1 MFEDDSR
8 NGDEDDAASQDEE
21 DSGRDSDFSLAD
33 LPVLLLFQVKKN
45 KPVTIRRIKLLKLQ
59 FKVHNVAEAKKTY
72 SEDLLH
78 SQNALHKDGS
88 QLVSDS
94 RQQKPE

>member
-1 MFEDDSR
+1 MLEDDSR

-21 DSGRDSDFSLAD
+21 DGGRDSDFSLAD
-33 LPVLLLFQVKKN
+33 LPVLLLFQFKK
-45 KPVTIRRIKLLKLQ
+45 KTVTIRRIKLSKLQ
-59 FKVHNVAEAKKTY
+59 FKVHNVAQAKRTY